1 MGWEN
6 GQSRRPP
13 RQPGLKTSC
22 VFLLSEAKTELP
34 TGPRLLIRSKA
45 APCARRGLWGLRLL
59 LQPPARLPRSR
70 ALSPLLPAPAS
81 TLPAL
86 NPQTILHIFKSPL
99 LSPVLRPP
107 PSLPSP
113 PKKKREKE
121 ITKACHL
128 SPSPHPIY
136 QAAEPVAS
144 NEVRARTAALMG
156 RRV

>member
-1 MGWEN
+1 MDGKT
-6 GQSRRPP
+6 GSQRPP
-13 RQPGLKTSC
+13 WPTGLKISC
-22 VFLLSEAKTELP
+22 IFLFSEAEAELLI
-34 TGPRLLIRSKA
+34 GPCLLIRSEA

-59 LQPPARLPRSR
+59 LRPPARLPRR
-70 ALSPLLPAPAS
+70 RTLIPLLPAPAS

-99 LSPVLRPP
+99 LSPVLSP

-113 PKKKREKE
+113 PKKREKE